1 MFLFYVTFETTF
13 ERVSCLE
20 AKVVSAKLV
29 ENKMYMG
36 ECITYVSVVVQL
48 IVSEFQLIEGN
59 WLLHPVSS
67 TRGAVR
73 VYVNPR
79 G

>member
-1 MFLFYVTFETTF
+1 M
-13 ERVSCLE
+13 S
-20 AKVVSAKLV
+20 K
-29 ENKMYMG
+29 
-36 ECITYVSVVVQL
+36 CITYVPVVVEL

-67 TRGAVR
+67 ARGAVR
-73 VYVNPR
+73 VYVNPW

>member
-1 MFLFYVTFETTF
+1 MY
-13 ERVSCLE
+13 RLE
-20 AKVVSAKLV
+20 QKFQAKLV
-29 ENKMYMG
+29 EDKKDMS
-36 ECITYVSVVVQL
+36 ECITYVSVVVEL

-73 VYVNPR
+73 MYVNPW